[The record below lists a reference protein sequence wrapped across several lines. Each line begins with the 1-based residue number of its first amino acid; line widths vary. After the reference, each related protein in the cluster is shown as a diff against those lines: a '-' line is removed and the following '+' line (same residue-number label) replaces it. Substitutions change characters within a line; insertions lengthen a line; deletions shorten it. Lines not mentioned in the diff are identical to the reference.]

1 MTHGFLS
8 MRNPSGEP
16 YSLGQPMHVYDGE
29 TLLGILDPLPLQH
42 NGTQVHI
49 EGFAAQAPILKETR
63 HVGRL
68 IFLEVCAFLLANF
81 PQIQSISFRLTRH
94 IDMLGGG
101 ERQAAL
107 RTETML
113 RIGASDVNIAP
124 HPDASPGHFVVS
136 GVWVYNSQNVAAL
149 HEVLEEQRALYC
161 GQPIGTQVKAS
172 RGLLPR
178 LRALFLGNKQR

>member
-1 MTHGFLS
+1 ML
-8 MRNPSGEP
+8 NPSGEP
-16 YSLGQPMHVYDGE
+16 YSLGQPLHVYDRE
-29 TLLGILDPLPLQH
+29 HLLGILDPLPLLH

-49 EGFAAQAPILKETR
+49 EGFVAQPIILKEDR

-94 IDMLGGG
+94 IDVLGAG
-101 ERQAAL
+101 ERQAAV

-136 GVWVYNSQNVAAL
+136 GVWVYNNQNLAAL
-149 HEVLEEQRALYC
+149 HEVLEEQRALYADV
-161 GQPIGTQVKAS
+161 PIGSQTATRAGVVAH
-172 RGLLPR
+172 
-178 LRALFLGNKQR
+178 LRALIFGRKQR